1 MHPQVKGDFRDPQYW
16 DPLMVSFPYYSHIFG
31 DSYGSGMGIVW
42 ERGPNIGG
50 PWKFHWLVK
59 CIIFYSPKWQGDNVL
74 PVKNAAHAHGTKTYC
89 GSFKAWT
96 LWASTDLQMHLPTTS
111 TKPGFRNSWEHGA
124 GSSSCHKVPAVS
136 GLFSW
141 TAGQIVGVDGIHDGM
156 VWTIRKRIQKRYFWK
171 CLWGRWKA
179 ELKTHFKLKQ

>member
-42 ERGPNIGG
+42 ERGPNMGG

-96 LWASTDLQMHLPTTS
+96 LWASTDLQMPFTNYFNKARFQKLL
-111 TKPGFRNSWEHGA
+111 GA
-124 GSSSCHKVPAVS
+124 WRRVIIMPQGSSCLRLIFLDGGPNRRCGWHPWWPWFEQSENASKRGTS
-136 GLFSW
+136 GN
-141 TAGQIVGVDGIHDGM
+141 VYEVDE
-156 VWTIRKRIQKRYFWK
+156 RQS
-171 CLWGRWKA
+171 
-179 ELKTHFKLKQ
+179 